1 MFSVQTKSRKPAFSH
16 SSGVKSVFEK
26 HPFHD
31 GLLWTEGLTV
41 EKQLRFQIFPVKC
54 GRCLISHPMITRCR
68 KCLVLSF
75 IFSLVF
81 TFINCSVSVH
91 DIYSLLLLNKREI
104 NRKQRAMNSESARKK
119 HRIRLVTSYFFH
131 KYMIILLLYKHETI
145 FLSTFMQTWEC
156 VWPGRLEDSTD
167 SATTKD
173 VSLGSQN

>member
-41 EKQLRFQIFPVKC
+41 EKQLRFHIFPVKC

-119 HRIRLVTSYFFH
+119 HRIRLVTSYFFFTSIWLFFYCINM
-131 KYMIILLLYKHETI
+131 KLFFYQLLCRPGNVYDLA
-145 FLSTFMQTWEC
+145 
-156 VWPGRLEDSTD
+156 VWKTPLTLPRPKMSAWGR
-167 SATTKD
+167 
-173 VSLGSQN
+173 